1 MAKNYFRM
9 KKSLSMVVA
18 AMMATMNVNA
28 QDVQPY
34 FELDQMPK
42 LIKIMPAPPAFDSPE
57 LQMMWFAMAGA
68 SSNDRMRSA

>member
-42 LIKIMPAPPAFDSPE
+42 LINK
-57 LQMMWFAMAGA
+57 
-68 SSNDRMRSA
+68 